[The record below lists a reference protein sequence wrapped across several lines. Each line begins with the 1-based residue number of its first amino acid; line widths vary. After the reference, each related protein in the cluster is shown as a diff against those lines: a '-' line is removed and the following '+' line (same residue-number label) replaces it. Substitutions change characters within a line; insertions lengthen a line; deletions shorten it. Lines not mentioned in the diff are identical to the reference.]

1 MSLHFDREAVYACE
15 MRTTTGE
22 WLSENGLASKMRIF
36 HSINSNNSSSSSSKK
51 GAEQKTSDN
60 WVRERKKCR
69 QGVKIYVN
77 WIDLNVTGI
86 LSLFQFL
93 FVNYLCAC
101 RKEYARRNQLIVHHN
116 SIKPGKKTAANRL
129 HFSVRYEFAQ
139 QEQAIALTRTSKY
152 THRCIT
158 LWHAIG
164 KLA

>member
-1 MSLHFDREAVYACE
+1 MYVDQKCVSLHFDREAVYACE

-36 HSINSNNSSSSSSKK
+36 HSINSNNSSSSSEK

-116 SIKPGKKTAANRL
+116 SIKPGKKK
-129 HFSVRYEFAQ
+129 Q
-139 QEQAIALTRTSKY
+139 QPTNCTFQCDTNLRSKSKRSRSRAHPN
-152 THRCIT
+152 THT
-158 LWHAIG
+158 GA
-164 KLA
+164 